1 MESPTKA
8 DANNDQRIRAFFSA
22 VTFAIGFGLLVLRQ
36 VTLSGIESAR
46 NWEPKPCVI
55 EQAEFVR
62 DDDTGERILNMLFSY
77 EYEGQRYT
85 SDRIDMLPGR
95 MGDDR
100 DWEAAL
106 KDRHPVGS
114 ESICYVDPADPGHAV
129 LDREHGGS
137 GAGNLLLLAFPFLAI
152 GAALGYS
159 CWHDWT
165 KPQAVGELSEVAL
178 SPPPRRVSLVTAMA
192 FLLSLPSS
200 IQVAWAFLVGFTFWF
215 SMMDGPEWIADMS
228 AGEGQV
234 VEAVIVSVSPM
245 DQYTFGEQVYECQMR
260 YQVGN
265 RTYSIASYEL
275 GQQHTVDDSVE
286 VVHYPARPDASHLK
300 GVRRRSTP
308 SWVVWIPLGVMLVLA
323 FGIVAHYWFNL
334 CSIQLLRIGQLA
346 AATRDSQ
353 RVVPSFEVN
362 GVSYFIDQR
371 SPSGTKNQARWCF
384 TILVVRRAHWP
395 QLYAVVGDQRTRDM
409 VCRHQGRHRALPV
422 SGCGDLAVRLGS
434 RRLSK
439 TT

>member
-1 MESPTKA
+1 M
-8 DANNDQRIRAFFSA
+8 
-22 VTFAIGFGLLVLRQ
+22 
-36 VTLSGIESAR
+36 
-46 NWEPKPCVI
+46 
-55 EQAEFVR
+55 
-62 DDDTGERILNMLFSY
+62 
-77 EYEGQRYT
+77 
-85 SDRIDMLPGR
+85 
-95 MGDDR
+95 
-100 DWEAAL
+100 

-114 ESICYVDPADPGHAV
+114 ESICYVDPANPGHAV

-137 GAGNLLLLAFPFLAI
+137 GAGNLVLLAFPFLAI

-165 KPQAVGELSEVAL
+165 KAQAVGELSEVAL
-178 SPPPRRVSLVTAMA
+178 SPPPRRVSPVTAMA

-286 VVHYPARPDASHLK
+286 DVHYPARPDASHLK

-334 CSIQLLRIGQLA
+334 RQCSCYVSVNWLLPHETVNTMFRASRSMVSITSSINVRQVEPR
-346 AATRDSQ
+346 TR
-353 RVVPSFEVN
+353 
-362 GVSYFIDQR
+362 
-371 SPSGTKNQARWCF
+371 TRWCF
-384 TILVVRRAHWP
+384 TILVVRRAT
-395 QLYAVVGDQRTRDM
+395 LASAQR
-409 VCRHQGRHRALPV
+409 
-422 SGCGDLAVRLGS
+422 SS
-434 RRLSK
+434 R
-439 TT
+439 